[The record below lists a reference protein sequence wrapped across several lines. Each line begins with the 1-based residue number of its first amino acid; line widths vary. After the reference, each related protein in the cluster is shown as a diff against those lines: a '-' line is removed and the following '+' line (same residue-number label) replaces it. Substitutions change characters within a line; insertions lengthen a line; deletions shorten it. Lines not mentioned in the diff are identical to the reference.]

1 MAGQVPLPGDY
12 GYAYFWQCIW
22 KSCNR
27 IYNFLLN
34 KRLLNPRQFAFCS
47 FDPCVNQLFT
57 ITHKI
62 FESFDC
68 YPSLEVRSGFLDI
81 FEAFD
86 KVLHKG
92 LLCKLKSMGISGERY
107 EIIGNYLSGRFQI
120 VILNWKTSSWR
131 PILASVPQ
139 NSVLGL
145 LLFLIY
151 FDDLSNGLR
160 TNAKLFAD
168 DISLFTIVKVKNKSA
183 NALNNDLFL
192 I

>member
-1 MAGQVPLPGDY
+1 MILNFQNFSLEKCGGASAPPAPPPPGDY

-34 KRLLNPRQFAFCS
+34 KRLLNPKQFAFCS
-47 FDPCVNQLFT
+47 FDPCINQLF
-57 ITHKI
+57 
-62 FESFDC
+62 
-68 YPSLEVRSGFLDI
+68 RSSFLDI
-81 FEAFD
+81 SEAFD